1 MLSTADA
8 TWVPAS
14 LLTQSILFGDIRSLM
29 GRLEL
34 SRAVESRFISKPFH
48 CRALQWYVYRSLVL
62 ENESSVVN
70 AVRFPKIV
78 VVCVAFIS
86 GFCIMTVEMLGARI
100 MAPYFGGSI
109 SVWGSLITVFM
120 LALSVGY
127 LVGGRLSTR
136 NPNPKTFA
144 LFFIGAAIFSIPII
158 LFADA
163 IMRPI
168 FLTIEDPR
176 YGSLFASIFLYF
188 LPTSILGMISPYSVR
203 LMVDSHEHSGHMAGL
218 LFFVSTIGSAG
229 GTLATSFYFVLWFD
243 VNQILWGAV
252 AVLLLAGSVILLT
265 DHLLPNR
272 ATNTQV

>member
-1 MLSTADA
+1 MNP
-8 TWVPAS
+8 VS
-14 LLTQSILFGDIRSLM
+14 L
-29 GRLEL
+29 
-34 SRAVESRFISKPFH
+34 
-48 CRALQWYVYRSLVL
+48 
-62 ENESSVVN
+62 
-70 AVRFPKIV
+70 PKV
-78 VVCVAFIS
+78 VVICAAFVS

-136 NPNPKTFA
+136 KPNPKTFA
-144 LFFIGAAIFSIPII
+144 LFFIGAAVFSVPII
-158 LFADA
+158 VFADA

-188 LPTSILGMISPYSVR
+188 IPTSILGMISPYSVR

-218 LFFVSTIGSAG
+218 LFFVSTLGSAG
-229 GTLATSFYFVLWFD
+229 GTLATSFYFVLWFE

-252 AVLLLAGSVILLT
+252 TALLLAGSVILLINFLMQKKTT
-265 DHLLPNR
+265 DS
-272 ATNTQV
+272 QVSGYEK